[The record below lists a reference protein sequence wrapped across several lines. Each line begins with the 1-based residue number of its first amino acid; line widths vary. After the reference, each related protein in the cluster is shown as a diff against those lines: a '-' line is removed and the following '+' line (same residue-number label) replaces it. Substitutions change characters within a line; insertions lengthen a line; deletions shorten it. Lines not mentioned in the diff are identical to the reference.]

1 MIAPPS
7 RTSDVSNARAAALP
21 DELDETFAPGAAVE
35 PGAPRL
41 SRIGALMTGRGLMLT
56 TLGTDAV
63 MLLLAVGA
71 ALIGAKAAHIPSGGS
86 GIVWAFPPLVIGF
99 LALRGMYRAKITL
112 RILDEAAH
120 VVGASSVAAM
130 SIVAVATFFGG
141 TTHSAELLA
150 RVWVFGMVYV
160 SGGRLVLGLSHRH
173 ARVQRLVGKAT
184 LIVGAGRIGAQ
195 GERRLG
201 ERPEARVA
209 AGTGARVD
217 RRLDEQPELGLRP
230 VGYVDAHPP
239 SDEQVT
245 GRRVPVLGGPD
256 ELEQIVRRTGAEHVG
271 LAFLSSR
278 GSDAKLVPIVRHCD
292 ELGLEV
298 SLVPRL
304 FESINVRVGLE
315 HIGGMPLFRLRTV
328 RPKGWQFAVKHALDR
343 LMAAALIV
351 LLGPILIAATLAV
364 RFSSRGPIF
373 FRQRRVGRDGR
384 DFDLL
389 KFRSMRL
396 ADDPPPGNVS
406 VLLPENTAPGGV
418 EGTDRRTSIGK
429 LMRRTSIDELPQL
442 FNVLRGQM
450 SIVGPRPE
458 RPEFV
463 ELFER
468 RVDRYEDRHR
478 VKSGITGW
486 AQVHGLRGKT
496 SLSDRIE
503 LDNFYIEN
511 WSLWLDFKI
520 LVMTVGAVFQA
531 AE

>member
-1 MIAPPS
+1 MAPPA
-7 RTSDVSNARAAALP
+7 RTSDVSDAPAATLP
-21 DELDETFAPGAAVE
+21 DELDQTFPHGPMTGQPAAK
-35 PGAPRL
+35 RT
-41 SRIGALMTGRGLMLT
+41 RIGALMTGRGLVAT
-56 TLGTDAV
+56 TLLTDAA

-71 ALIGAKAAHIPSGGS
+71 ALIGARAAHIPSGGS
-86 GIVWAFPPLVIGF
+86 WIVWLFPPLVIGF
-99 LALRGMYRAKITL
+99 LALRGMYRPRITL
-112 RILDEAAH
+112 RILAGAAH
-120 VVGASSVAAM
+120 VVGATSVAAM
-130 SIVAVATFFGG
+130 SIVAVATFLGG

-150 RVWVFGMVYV
+150 RVWLFGMLYV
-160 SGGRLVLGLSHRH
+160 SGGRLVIGLSHRH
-173 ARVQRLVGKAT
+173 ARVQRLVGKRT

-195 GERRLG
+195 VE
-201 ERPEARVA
+201 
-209 AGTGARVD
+209 

-239 SDEQVT
+239 SDDQVT
-245 GRRVPVLGGPD
+245 GRRVPLLGGPD
-256 ELEQIVRRTGAEHVG
+256 ELDEIVRSTGAEHVV

-278 GSDAKLVPIVRHCD
+278 GSDARLVPIVRQCD

-343 LMAAALIV
+343 VMAATMIVVLSPVLISAT
-351 LLGPILIAATLAV
+351 AAVKL
-364 RFSSRGPIF
+364 SSSGPIF

-389 KFRSMRL
+389 KFRSMRTS
-396 ADDPPPGNVS
+396 DDPPPGNVS
-406 VLLPENTAPGGV
+406 MFLPGDTAPGGV
-418 EGTDRRTSIGK
+418 EGADRRTTIGK
-429 LMRRTSIDELPQL
+429 IMRRTSIDELPQL

-468 RVDRYEDRHR
+468 RVDRYEDRLR

-503 LDNFYIEN
+503 LDNYYIEN

-520 LVMTVGAVFQA
+520 LVMTIGAVFQP

>member
-1 MIAPPS
+1 MSDAPGPMLTDDLEGAFIAAEAAPVAPPVTAS
-7 RTSDVSNARAAALP
+7 RVSL
-21 DELDETFAPGAAVE
+21 
-35 PGAPRL
+35 
-41 SRIGALMTGRGLMLT
+41 LMSGRGLIIT
-56 TLGTDAV
+56 TIAADAL
-63 MLLLAVGA
+63 MLLLAAGA
-71 ALIGAKAAHIPSGGS
+71 ALVGAKAAHIPSGGNW
-86 GIVWAFPPLVIGF
+86 IVWLFPPLVIGF
-99 LALRGMYRAKITL
+99 LALRGMYRPKITL

-120 VVGASSVAAM
+120 VVGATSVAAM
-130 SIVAVATFFGG
+130 VIVAVATFLGG

-150 RVWVFGMVYV
+150 RVWVFGMLYV
-160 SGGRLVLGLSHRH
+160 SGGRLVLGLSQRH
-173 ARVQRLVGKAT
+173 ARVEGLIGKRT

-195 GERRLG
+195 VE
-201 ERPEARVA
+201 
-209 AGTGARVD
+209 

-239 SDEQVT
+239 SDDQVA
-245 GRRVPVLGGPD
+245 GRHVPVLGGPD
-256 ELEQIVRRTGAEHVG
+256 DLDRIVRTTGAEHVV

-278 GSDAKLVPIVRHCD
+278 GSDAKLVPIVRLCD

-343 LMAAALIV
+343 IMAAALIV
-351 LLGPILIAATLAV
+351 LLGPILIAATVAV
-364 RFSSRGPIF
+364 MASSRGPIF

-396 ADDPPPGNVS
+396 ADEPPPDNVS
-406 VLLPENTAPGGV
+406 VFLPGDTAPGGV
-418 EGTDRRTSIGK
+418 EGTDRRTGIGK

-442 FNVLRGQM
+442 FNVLQGQM

-468 RVDRYEDRHR
+468 RVDRYGDRLR

-511 WSLWLDFKI
+511 WSLWLDVKI
-520 LVMTVGAVFQA
+520 LFLTVLAVLKR
-531 AE
+531 AED

>member
-21 DELDETFAPGAAVE
+21 DELDETFAPEAAVE
-35 PGAPRL
+35 PGTPRT

-86 GIVWAFPPLVIGF
+86 GIAWAFPPLVIGF
-99 LALRGMYRAKITL
+99 LALRGMYRTKITL

-120 VVGASSVAAM
+120 VVGACSVAAM

-150 RVWVFGMVYV
+150 RVWGFGMVYV

-173 ARVQRLVGKAT
+173 ARVEGLVGKAT

-195 GERRLG
+195 VE
-201 ERPEARVA
+201 
-209 AGTGARVD
+209 

-239 SDEQVT
+239 SDDKVA
-245 GRRVPVLGGPD
+245 GRHVPVLGGPD
-256 ELEQIVRRTGAEHVG
+256 ELEEIVRTTGAEPVV

-278 GSDAKLVPIVRHCD
+278 GSDARLVPIVRQCD

-315 HIGGMPLFRLRTV
+315 HIGGRPLFRRHTG

-343 LMAAALIV
+343 VMAAVLIV
-351 LLGPILIAATLAV
+351 VLSPILIGATLAV
-364 RFSSRGPIF
+364 KLSSRGPIF

-396 ADDPPPGNVS
+396 ADDPPPGSVS
-406 VLLPENTAPGGV
+406 VLLPGDTAPGGV
-418 EGTDRRTSIGK
+418 EGADRRTGIGK

-511 WSLWLDFKI
+511 WSLGLDVKI

>member
-1 MIAPPS
+1 VATEGHHGRVIAPTA
-7 RTSDVSNARAAALP
+7 RTSDVTDAPAAMLPEGLEEAFHAPDHRPPPPETGARAGIR
-21 DELDETFAPGAAVE
+21 T
-35 PGAPRL
+35 
-41 SRIGALMTGRGLMLT
+41 LMSGRGLIAT
-56 TLGTDAV
+56 TLVTDAA

-71 ALIGAKAAHIPSGGS
+71 ALVGAKAAHIPSHGNW
-86 GIVWAFPPLVIGF
+86 IAWLFPPLVIGF
-99 LALRGMYRAKITL
+99 LALRGMYRSKITL

-120 VVGASSVAAM
+120 VVGATSVAAM
-130 SIVAVATFFGG
+130 VVVAVATFLGG
-141 TTHSAELLA
+141 TSHSAELLA

-160 SGGRLVLGLSHRH
+160 SGGRLVLGLSQRH
-173 ARVQRLVGKAT
+173 ARAERVVGKRT

-195 GERRLG
+195 VE
-201 ERPEARVA
+201 
-209 AGTGARVD
+209 

-230 VGYVDAHPP
+230 VAYVDAHPP
-239 SDEQVT
+239 SDDQVA

-256 ELEQIVRRTGAEHVG
+256 DLARIVQETGAEHVV

-278 GSDAKLVPIVRHCD
+278 GSDARLVPIVRQCD

-315 HIGGMPLFRLRTV
+315 HIGGMPLFRLRHV

-343 LMAAALIV
+343 VMAAALIV
-351 LLGPILIAATLAV
+351 VLAPILIAATLAV
-364 RFSSRGPIF
+364 KFSSSGPIF

-384 DFDLL
+384 DFNLL

-396 ADDPPPGNVS
+396 SDARPGDNVS
-406 VLLPENTAPGGV
+406 VLLPGDTAPGGV
-418 EGTDRRTSIGK
+418 EGADRRTGIGK

-450 SIVGPRPE
+450 SVVGPRPE

-511 WSLWLDFKI
+511 WSLWLDVKI
-520 LVMTVGAVFQA
+520 LVMTIGAVFHA

>member
-1 MIAPPS
+1 VSDAPGS
-7 RTSDVSNARAAALP
+7 VLS
-21 DELDETFAPGAAVE
+21 DELDGPFLATEATPLRPAA
-35 PGAPRL
+35 ARPRVGL
-41 SRIGALMTGRGLMLT
+41 LMSGRGLVLT
-56 TLGTDAV
+56 TIATDAL
-63 MLLLAVGA
+63 MLLLAAAA
-71 ALIGAKAAHIPSGGS
+71 ALVGAKAAHIPSGGNW
-86 GIVWAFPPLVIGF
+86 IVWLFPPLVIGF
-99 LALRGMYRAKITL
+99 LALRGMYRPKITL

-120 VVGASSVAAM
+120 VVGATSVAAM
-130 SIVAVATFFGG
+130 VIVAVATFLGG
-141 TTHSAELLA
+141 TTHSAELMA
-150 RVWVFGMVYV
+150 RVWVFAMLYV
-160 SGGRLVLGLSHRH
+160 SGGRLVLGLSQRH
-173 ARVQRLVGKAT
+173 ARVEKLVGKRT

-195 GERRLG
+195 VE
-201 ERPEARVA
+201 
-209 AGTGARVD
+209 

-230 VGYVDAHPP
+230 IGYVDAHPP
-239 SDEQVT
+239 SDDQVA
-245 GRRVPVLGGPD
+245 GRHVPVLGGPE
-256 ELEQIVRRTGAEHVG
+256 ELAEIVRTTGAEHVV

-278 GSDAKLVPIVRHCD
+278 GSDAKLVPIVRQCD

-396 ADDPPPGNVS
+396 ADEPAPDNVS
-406 VLLPENTAPGGV
+406 VFLPGDTAPGGV
-418 EGTDRRTSIGK
+418 EGTDRRTNIGR

-468 RVDRYEDRHR
+468 RVDRYEDRLR

-503 LDNFYIEN
+503 LDNYYIEN

-520 LVMTVGAVFQA
+520 LVMTIGAVFQP

>member
-1 MIAPPS
+1 VAPNGHHGRMMAPS
-7 RTSDVSNARAAALP
+7 ARTSDVSDAPAATVPDAFDDSFLDTGARQPA
-21 DELDETFAPGAAVE
+21 GA
-35 PGAPRL
+35 
-41 SRIGALMTGRGLMLT
+41 SRIGVLMTGRGLVLT
-56 TLGTDAV
+56 TLVTDGL

-71 ALIGAKAAHIPSGGS
+71 ALVGAHAAHIPSGGS
-86 GIVWAFPPLVIGF
+86 GIVWLFPPLVVGF
-99 LALRGMYRAKITL
+99 LALRGMYRTKITL

-120 VVGASSVAAM
+120 VVGATSVAAM
-130 SIVAVATFFGG
+130 SIVAVATFLGG

-160 SGGRLVLGLSHRH
+160 SGGRLVIGLSHRH
-173 ARVQRLVGKAT
+173 ARVQRLVGKPT

-195 GERRLG
+195 VE
-201 ERPEARVA
+201 
-209 AGTGARVD
+209 

-230 VGYVDAHPP
+230 IGYVDAHPP
-239 SDEQVT
+239 SDDQVA
-245 GRRVPVLGGPD
+245 GRHVPVLGGPD
-256 ELEQIVRRTGAEHVG
+256 DLDEIVQQTGAEHVV

-278 GSDAKLVPIVRHCD
+278 GSDAKLVPIVRQCD

-343 LMAAALIV
+343 VMAAVMIV
-351 LLGPILIAATLAV
+351 VLSPVLIAATAAV
-364 RFSSRGPIF
+364 KLSSRGPIF

-396 ADDPPPGNVS
+396 ADDPPPDNVS
-406 VLLPENTAPGGV
+406 MLLPSDTAPGGV
-418 EGTDRRTSIGK
+418 EGADRRTAIGK

-442 FNVLRGQM
+442 FNVLQGQM

>member
-1 MIAPPS
+1 MAPNGHHGRVIAPPS
-7 RTSDVSNARAAALP
+7 RTSDVSDAPAATVP
-21 DELDETFAPGAAVE
+21 DNLDEAFLHPLTAPTA
-35 PGAPRL
+35 R
-41 SRIGALMTGRGLMLT
+41 SRIGALMTGRGLILT
-56 TLGTDAV
+56 TLATDAA
-63 MLLLAVGA
+63 MLLLACAAALVGA
-71 ALIGAKAAHIPSGGS
+71 QAAHIPSGGS
-86 GIVWAFPPLVIGF
+86 GIVWLFPPLVIGF
-99 LALRGMYRAKITL
+99 LALRGMYRPKITL

-120 VVGASSVAAM
+120 VVGATSVAAM
-130 SIVAVATFFGG
+130 SIVAVATFLGG

-160 SGGRLVLGLSHRH
+160 SGGRLVIGLSHRH
-173 ARVQRLVGKAT
+173 ARVQRLVGKPT

-195 GERRLG
+195 VE
-201 ERPEARVA
+201 
-209 AGTGARVD
+209 

-239 SDEQVT
+239 SDDQVT
-245 GRRVPVLGGPD
+245 GRRVPLLGGPD
-256 ELEQIVRRTGAEHVG
+256 ELADIVRATGAQHVV

-278 GSDAKLVPIVRHCD
+278 GSDAKLVPIVRQCD

-328 RPKGWQFAVKHALDR
+328 RPKGWQFTVKHALDR
-343 LMAAALIV
+343 VMAAVMIIV
-351 LLGPILIAATLAV
+351 LSPLLIAATMAV
-364 RFSSRGPIF
+364 KLSSRGPIF

-389 KFRSMRL
+389 KFRSMRM

-406 VLLPENTAPGGV
+406 VFLPGDTAPGGV
-418 EGTDRRTSIGK
+418 EGADRRTSIGK
-429 LMRRTSIDELPQL
+429 LLRRTSIDELPQL
-442 FNVLRGQM
+442 FNVLQGQM

-478 VKSGITGW
+478 VRSGITGW

>member
-21 DELDETFAPGAAVE
+21 DELDETFAPEAAVE
-35 PGAPRL
+35 PGTPRP

-120 VVGASSVAAM
+120 VVGATSVAAM
-130 SIVAVATFFGG
+130 SIVAVATFLGG

-160 SGGRLVLGLSHRH
+160 SGGRLVIGLSHRH
-173 ARVQRLVGKAT
+173 ARVQRLVGKGT
-184 LIVGAGRIGAQ
+184 LIVAAGRIGAQ
-195 GERRLG
+195 VE
-201 ERPEARVA
+201 
-209 AGTGARVD
+209 

-230 VGYVDAHPP
+230 IGYIDAHPP
-239 SDEQVT
+239 SDDQVA

-256 ELEQIVRRTGAEHVG
+256 ELAEIVRTTGAEHVV

-278 GSDAKLVPIVRHCD
+278 GSDAKLVPIVRQCD
-292 ELGLEV
+292 ELDLEV

-315 HIGGMPLFRLRTV
+315 HIGGMPLFRLRTI

-343 LMAAALIV
+343 VMAAVLIV
-351 LLGPILIAATLAV
+351 VLSPILVGATLAV
-364 RFSSRGPIF
+364 KLSSRGPIF

-406 VLLPENTAPGGV
+406 VLLPDNTAPGGV

-478 VKSGITGW
+478 VKSGITG
-486 AQVHGLRGKT
+486 
-496 SLSDRIE
+496 
-503 LDNFYIEN
+503 
-511 WSLWLDFKI
+511 
-520 LVMTVGAVFQA
+520 
-531 AE
+531 

>member
-1 MIAPPS
+1 
-7 RTSDVSNARAAALP
+7 
-21 DELDETFAPGAAVE
+21 
-35 PGAPRL
+35 
-41 SRIGALMTGRGLMLT
+41 
-56 TLGTDAV
+56 
-63 MLLLAVGA
+63 MLLLAAAAALVGA
-71 ALIGAKAAHIPSGGS
+71 RAAHIPSEGS
-86 GIVWAFPPLVIGF
+86 WIVWLFPPLVIGF
-99 LALRGMYRAKITL
+99 LALRGMYRPKITL

-120 VVGASSVAAM
+120 VVGATSVAAM
-130 SIVAVATFFGG
+130 LIVAVATFLGG
-141 TTHSAELLA
+141 TSYSAELLA
-150 RVWVFGMVYV
+150 RVWVFGMLYV

-173 ARVQRLVGKAT
+173 ARVQRFVGKRT

-195 GERRLG
+195 VE
-201 ERPEARVA
+201 
-209 AGTGARVD
+209 

-239 SDEQVT
+239 DDEHVP
-245 GRRVPVLGGPD
+245 GRRVPVLGGP
-256 ELEQIVRRTGAEHVG
+256 EHLAEIVRTTQAEHVV

-278 GSDAKLVPIVRHCD
+278 GSDAKLVPIVRQCD
-292 ELGLEV
+292 ELDLEV

-304 FESINVRVGLE
+304 FESINVRVALE

-328 RPKGWQFAVKHALDR
+328 HPKGWQFAVKHALDR
-343 LMAAALIV
+343 VMAAAMIIV
-351 LLGPILIAATLAV
+351 LSPILLGATAAVKL
-364 RFSSRGPIF
+364 SSKGPIF

-384 DFDLL
+384 AFDLL

-396 ADDPPPGNVS
+396 PDEPPPENVS
-406 VLLPENTAPGGV
+406 VFVPGDTAPGGV
-418 EGTDRRTSIGK
+418 EGTDRRTGIGK

-468 RVDRYEDRHR
+468 RVDRYEDRLR

-520 LVMTVGAVFQA
+520 LVMTVGAVFHA

>member
-21 DELDETFAPGAAVE
+21 DELDETFAPEAAVE
-35 PGAPRL
+35 PGAPRP

-160 SGGRLVLGLSHRH
+160 SGGRLVMGLSHRH
-173 ARVQRLVGKAT
+173 ARVQRLVGKRT

-195 GERRLG
+195 VE
-201 ERPEARVA
+201 
-209 AGTGARVD
+209 

-239 SDEQVT
+239 SDDQVA
-245 GRRVPVLGGPD
+245 GRHVPVLGSPD
-256 ELEQIVRRTGAEHVG
+256 ELEEIVRTTGAEHVV

-278 GSDAKLVPIVRHCD
+278 GSDARLVPIVRQCD
-292 ELGLEV
+292 ELGVEV

-304 FESINVRVGLE
+304 FESINVRVGLD

-328 RPKGWQFAVKHALDR
+328 RPRGWEFAIKHVIDR
-343 LMAAALIV
+343 LVAGILILV
-351 LLGPILIAATLAV
+351 LAPILILGTLAV
-364 RFSSRGPIF
+364 ALSSPGKVF
-373 FRQRRVGRDGR
+373 FRQRRIGRDGR
-384 DFDLL
+384 QFDLL
-389 KFRSMRL
+389 KFRSMSSIP
-396 ADDPPPGNVS
+396 DVTGDNVS
-406 VLLPENTAPGGV
+406 LLLPDNTAPGGV
-418 EGTDRRTSIGK
+418 EGLDRRT
-429 LMRRTSIDELPQL
+429 L
-442 FNVLRGQM
+442 
-450 SIVGPRPE
+450 
-458 RPEFV
+458 
-463 ELFER
+463 
-468 RVDRYEDRHR
+468 
-478 VKSGITGW
+478 
-486 AQVHGLRGKT
+486 
-496 SLSDRIE
+496 
-503 LDNFYIEN
+503 
-511 WSLWLDFKI
+511 
-520 LVMTVGAVFQA
+520 
-531 AE
+531 

>member
-1 MIAPPS
+1 VTTQGHQERTLAPPA
-7 RTSDVSNARAAALP
+7 RTPDVSSARAGTLP
-21 DELDETFAPGAAVE
+21 EGLEEAFHAVDQGRGPVPAPPRARPAV
-35 PGAPRL
+35 
-41 SRIGALMTGRGLMLT
+41 SALMTGRGLVIT
-56 TLGTDAV
+56 TIATDAL

-71 ALIGAKAAHIPSGGS
+71 ALLGAKAAHISTAGA
-86 GIVWAFPPLVIGF
+86 GIVWLCPPLVIGF
-99 LALRGMYRAKITL
+99 LALRGMYRPKITL

-120 VVGASSVAAM
+120 VVGATSVAAM
-130 SIVAVATFFGG
+130 AVVAVATFFGG

-160 SGGRLVLGLSHRH
+160 AGGRLVIGLSHRH
-173 ARVQRLVGKAT
+173 ARALRVVGKST

-195 GERRLG
+195 VE
-201 ERPEARVA
+201 
-209 AGTGARVD
+209 

-239 SDEQVT
+239 SDDQVA
-245 GRRVPVLGGPD
+245 GRRAPLLGGPD
-256 ELEQIVRRTGAEHVG
+256 ELERIVRETGAEHVV

-278 GSDAKLVPIVRHCD
+278 GSDARLVPIVRQCD

-343 LMAAALIV
+343 VMAAALIV
-351 LLGPILIAATLAV
+351 MLGPVLLGATLAL
-364 RFSSRGPIF
+364 RLSSRGPIF

-396 ADDPPPGNVS
+396 ADDPPPSNVS
-406 VLLPENTAPGGV
+406 MFLPSDTAPGGV
-418 EGTDRRTSIGK
+418 EGADRRTAIGK

-511 WSLWLDFKI
+511 WSLWLDVKI

>member
-1 MIAPPS
+1 M
-7 RTSDVSNARAAALP
+7 LP
-21 DELDETFAPGAAVE
+21 DELDDALITAEAAPVKRVAR
-35 PGAPRL
+35 APRV
-41 SRIGALMTGRGLMLT
+41 SALMSGRGLVIT
-56 TLGTDAV
+56 TIAADAL

-71 ALIGAKAAHIPSGGS
+71 ALVGAKAAHIPSGGS
-86 GIVWAFPPLVIGF
+86 WIVWLFPPLVIGF
-99 LALRGMYRAKITL
+99 LALRGMYRPKITL

-120 VVGASSVAAM
+120 VVGATSVAAM
-130 SIVAVATFFGG
+130 VIVAVATFLGG

-150 RVWVFGMVYV
+150 RVWVFGMLYV
-160 SGGRLVLGLSHRH
+160 SGGRLVLGLSQRH
-173 ARVQRLVGKAT
+173 ARVEGLVGKRT

-195 GERRLG
+195 VE
-201 ERPEARVA
+201 
-209 AGTGARVD
+209 

-230 VGYVDAHPP
+230 IGYVDAHPP
-239 SDEQVT
+239 SDDQVA
-245 GRRVPVLGGPD
+245 GRHVPVLGGPE
-256 ELEQIVRRTGAEHVG
+256 ELAEIVRTTGAEHVV

-278 GSDAKLVPIVRHCD
+278 GSDAKLVPIVRQCD

-343 LMAAALIV
+343 LMAAVLIV
-351 LLGPILIAATLAV
+351 LLGPILIAATVAV
-364 RFSSRGPIF
+364 RVSSSGPIF

-396 ADDPPPGNVS
+396 ADEPPPDNVS
-406 VLLPENTAPGGV
+406 VFLPGDTAPGGV
-418 EGTDRRTSIGK
+418 EGTDRRTGIGK

-468 RVDRYEDRHR
+468 RVDRYEDRLR

-503 LDNFYIEN
+503 LDNYYIEN
-511 WSLWLDFKI
+511 WSLWLDVKI
-520 LVMTVGAVFQA
+520 LVMTVGAVFQP

>member
-1 MIAPPS
+1 
-7 RTSDVSNARAAALP
+7 
-21 DELDETFAPGAAVE
+21 
-35 PGAPRL
+35 
-41 SRIGALMTGRGLMLT
+41 
-56 TLGTDAV
+56 

-71 ALIGAKAAHIPSGGS
+71 ALLGAKAAHIGS
-86 GIVWAFPPLVIGF
+86 HGNWIAWLFPPLVIGF
-99 LALRGMYRAKITL
+99 LGLRGMYRPRITL

-120 VVGASSVAAM
+120 VVGATSVAAM
-130 SIVAVATFFGG
+130 IVVAVATFLGA
-141 TTHSAELLA
+141 TVHSAELMA

-160 SGGRLVLGLSHRH
+160 SGGRLVLGLTQRH
-173 ARVQRLVGKAT
+173 ARAERIVGKRT

-195 GERRLG
+195 VE
-201 ERPEARVA
+201 
-209 AGTGARVD
+209 

-239 SDEQVT
+239 SDDQVA

-256 ELEQIVRRTGAEHVG
+256 DLERIVRETGAEHVV

-278 GSDAKLVPIVRHCD
+278 GSDARLVPIVRQCD
-292 ELGLEV
+292 ALDLEV

-304 FESINVRVGLE
+304 FESINVRAELE
-315 HIGGMPLFRLRTV
+315 HIGGMPLFRLHTV

-343 LMAAALIV
+343 VMAAVLIV
-351 LLGPILIAATLAV
+351 VLSPVLIGSTLAV
-364 RFSSRGPIF
+364 VVSSRGPIF

-389 KFRSMRL
+389 KFRSMRP
-396 ADDPPPGNVS
+396 ADDPPFGNVS
-406 VLLPENTAPGGV
+406 VLLPGDTAPGGV
-418 EGTDRRTSIGK
+418 EGTDRRTRTGK

-442 FNVLRGQM
+442 LNVLRGQM

-468 RVDRYEDRHR
+468 RVDRYDDRHR

-511 WSLWLDFKI
+511 WSLWLDVKI
-520 LVMTVGAVFQA
+520 LVMTVGAVLHA

>member
-1 MIAPPS
+1 VATKGHQGGALAAQG
-7 RTSDVSNARAAALP
+7 RTSDDVSDAPGSMLTGDLDDPFVAAQAASASRAAA
-21 DELDETFAPGAAVE
+21 T
-35 PGAPRL
+35 PRI
-41 SRIGALMTGRGLMLT
+41 SALMTGRGLIVT
-56 TLGTDAV
+56 TVATDAV
-63 MLLLAVGA
+63 MLLLASAA
-71 ALIGAKAAHIPSGGS
+71 ALLGAEAADIPSGGNW
-86 GIVWAFPPLVIGF
+86 IVWLFPPLVVGF
-99 LALRGMYRAKITL
+99 LALRGMYRPKITL

-120 VVGASSVAAM
+120 VVGATSVGAM
-130 SIVAVATFFGG
+130 VIVAVATFLGG
-141 TTHSAELLA
+141 TEHSAELMA
-150 RVWVFGMVYV
+150 RVWVFGMLYV
-160 SGGRLVLGLSHRH
+160 SGGRLVLGLTQRH
-173 ARVQRLVGKAT
+173 ARVEGLIGKAT

-195 GERRLG
+195 VE
-201 ERPEARVA
+201 
-209 AGTGARVD
+209 
-217 RRLDEQPELGLRP
+217 RRLDEQRELGLRP
-230 VGYVDAHPP
+230 IGYVDAHPP
-239 SDEQVT
+239 SDDQVT
-245 GRRVPVLGGPD
+245 GRRVPVLGSPD
-256 ELEQIVRRTGAEHVG
+256 ELERIVRQTGAEHVV

-278 GSDAKLVPIVRHCD
+278 GSDARLVPIVRQCD

-343 LMAAALIV
+343 VMAAMLIV
-351 LLGPILIAATLAV
+351 LLAPILVGSTLAV
-364 RFSSRGPIF
+364 LISSRGPIF

-396 ADDPPPGNVS
+396 ADEPPPDNVS
-406 VLLPENTAPGGV
+406 VLLPGDTAPGGV
-418 EGTDRRTSIGK
+418 EGTDRRTGIGK

-468 RVDRYEDRHR
+468 RVDRYEDRLR

-503 LDNFYIEN
+503 LDNYYIEN

-520 LVMTVGAVFQA
+520 LVMTIGAVFQP

>member
-1 MIAPPS
+1 VAPNGHHGRVIAPS
-7 RTSDVSNARAAALP
+7 TRTSDVSDAPAAALP
-21 DELDETFAPGAAVE
+21 DELDATFTATPPADL
-35 PGAPRL
+35 PT
-41 SRIGALMTGRGLMLT
+41 SRRARISALMTGRGLVLT
-56 TLGTDAV
+56 TLATDVV

-71 ALIGAKAAHIPSGGS
+71 ALIGARAAHIPSGGS
-86 GIVWAFPPLVIGF
+86 GIVWLFPPLVVGF

-120 VVGASSVAAM
+120 VVGACSVAAM

-195 GERRLG
+195 VE
-201 ERPEARVA
+201 
-209 AGTGARVD
+209 

-230 VGYVDAHPP
+230 IGYVDAHPP
-239 SDEQVT
+239 SDDQVA
-245 GRRVPVLGGPD
+245 GRHVPVLGGPD
-256 ELEQIVRRTGAEHVG
+256 ELEQIVRRTGAEHVV

-343 LMAAALIV
+343 VMAAAMIV
-351 LLGPILIAATLAV
+351 VLSPVLIAATIAVKLA
-364 RFSSRGPIF
+364 SPGPTF

-389 KFRSMRL
+389 KFRSMRI
-396 ADDPPPGNVS
+396 ADDPPPDNVS
-406 VLLPENTAPGGV
+406 MFLPSDTAPGGV
-418 EGTDRRTSIGK
+418 EGADRRTTIGK

-442 FNVLRGQM
+442 FNVLQGQM